1 MRALLLTLII
11 FSSIP
16 FILVR
21 PYVGLLVYSWI
32 SFMSPHRL
40 TFGFAYDFPFA
51 MLIGVVFLGSW
62 LISKEPKKPPLNAV
76 CVLTIVFTLWMCVTT
91 VFAFAPDAAFT
102 YWKQVSKIML
112 ISIIAMILLTDRR
125 RIDGLIWVIVGSIGF
140 FGLKGGVFTILG
152 GASSLVYGPPG
163 SMIEE
168 NNAMALATI
177 TILPLV
183 RYLHL
188 QATNRYLRWGLL
200 AAMPILL
207 FSALGSHSRGGFL
220 AIVAMV
226 GYMLLQ
232 PRRNFVAGIAMAV
245 MLVVTINFLPQKWF
259 DRMETITAYEQD
271 ASAMGRIN
279 AWTMGI
285 NLALDRPI
293 VGGGLKVFDSGGRPV
308 WQKYAPDPDN
318 ARSSHNIYIQVLGNH
333 GFPGLFLYLG
343 IMFMVFRYGGW
354 LIKRSRDRPDLR
366 WAGDWGAMSQV
377 SLVGYAVG
385 GIFLN
390 VAYYDLF
397 WMTTALVVG
406 ARVCVGRQLAEN
418 PDPDQIVAAPNAQPD
433 TALAGPHRSFLR
445 KPGKSTG
452 QGGYLRG

>member
-1 MRALLLTLII
+1 MRSILLTLII

-40 TFGFAYDFPFA
+40 TWGFAYDFPFA

-76 CVLTIVFTLWMCVTT
+76 CVLTIIFALWMCVTT
-91 VFAFAPDAAFT
+91 VFALAPDLAFE
-102 YWKQVSKIML
+102 YWKQVTKIMVV
-112 ISIIAMILLTDRR
+112 SIVAMIMLTDRR
-125 RIDGLIWVIVGSIGF
+125 RIEGMIWVIVCSIGF

-177 TILPLV
+177 MILPLV

-200 AAMPILL
+200 ASMPILL
-207 FSALGSHSRGGFL
+207 FSSLGSHSRGGFL

-226 GYMLLQ
+226 IYMLLKS
-232 PRRNFVAGIAMAV
+232 RRKFVVGATMAI

-259 DRMETITAYEQD
+259 DRMETIQTYEQD
-271 ASAMGRIN
+271 PSAMGRIN
-279 AWTMGI
+279 AWIMGI

-293 VGGGLKVFDSGGRPV
+293 IGGGLMVFNLPGGPV
-308 WQKYAPDPDN
+308 WQKYAPDPDDVH
-318 ARSSHNIYIQVLGNH
+318 SSHNNYIQVLGNH
-333 GFPGLFLYLG
+333 GFPGLFMYLG
-343 IMFMVFRYGGW
+343 ILFMVFRYGGW
-354 LIKRSRDRPDLR
+354 LIKRSRDRPDLQ
-366 WAGDWGAMSQV
+366 WAGDLGAMSQV

-397 WMTTALVVG
+397 WMTAAIMVG
-406 ARVCVGRQLAEN
+406 ARMYVGRQLAETSD
-418 PDPDQIVAAPNAQPD
+418 PDPVVVAAGAQGGAVP
-433 TALAGPHRSFLR
+433 ALPHRSYLR
-445 KPGKSTG
+445 KAGKTAG
-452 QGGYLRG
+452 